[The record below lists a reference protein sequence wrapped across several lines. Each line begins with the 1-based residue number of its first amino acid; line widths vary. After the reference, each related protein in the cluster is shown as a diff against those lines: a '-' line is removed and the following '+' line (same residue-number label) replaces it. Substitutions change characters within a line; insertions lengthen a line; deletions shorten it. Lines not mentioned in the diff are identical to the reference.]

1 MHSVMPQSRFPSELV
16 VIVAGVSAALHL
28 GKLPPAIPA
37 LEAALGITLLQAG
50 FMLSLVQ
57 LAGMTM
63 GLLVGMAADTVGLR
77 RSMVVGL
84 AILAIASLVG
94 AEATSV
100 SALLTLRAAEG
111 LGFLLVVLPAPGLIR
126 RQVGVDKLSKRLGLW
141 GCYMGFGTS
150 LALLTAPWV
159 IDSAGWQGW
168 WRALALISILML
180 VWVLLRVPADP
191 PPKSLSHGTNTLHAP
206 WWQRPKDTLSKPG
219 PWLIAIIFALYSS
232 QWLSV
237 IGFLPSIYRQA
248 GFSLMLIGPLTAL
261 VALINVLGNLASGYL
276 LHRGISADR
285 LLYTG
290 FGVMAAGTVLA
301 FSSLTDGAPLLRYI
315 AVLLFSMV
323 GGVIPGVLFSLAV
336 RLAPSEGT
344 VSTTVGWM
352 QQWSSLGQFAGPPLV
367 ALVASRSGGWESTWV
382 VTAGL
387 SLIAALVISRLPR
400 LSS

>member
-1 MHSVMPQSRFPSELV
+1 MSQLRFPSEFV

-28 GKLPPAIPA
+28 GKLPPAITA
-37 LEAALGITLLQAG
+37 LETALGLTLLQAG

-57 LAGMTM
+57 LAGMTV
-63 GLLVGMAADTVGLR
+63 GLLVGMASDTVGLR
-77 RSMVVGL
+77 RSMMTGL
-84 AILAIASLVG
+84 AILALASLLG

-100 SALLTLRAAEG
+100 SALLTLRAIEG
-111 LGFLLVVLPAPGLIR
+111 IGFLLVVLPAPGLIR
-126 RQVGVDKLSKRLGLW
+126 RQVPVEKLSQRLGLW

-159 IDSAGWQGW
+159 IEAAGWQGW
-168 WRALALISILML
+168 WRVLALISILML
-180 VWVLLRVPADP
+180 VWVWVAVPADQP
-191 PPKSLSHGTNTLHAP
+191 HSTSANTTLPSAP
-206 WWQRPKDTLSKPG
+206 WWRRPADTLAAPG

-248 GFSLMLIGPLTAL
+248 GFSAILIGPLTAL

-276 LHRGISADR
+276 LHRGIQAR
-285 LLYTG
+285 QLLYTG
-290 FGVMAAGTVLA
+290 FGVMSLGTLFA
-301 FSSLTDGAPLLRYI
+301 FSSLTDTAPLVRYG

-336 RLAPSEGT
+336 RLAPSEDT

-367 ALVASRSGGWESTWV
+367 ALVASRSGGWEWTWV
-382 VTAGL
+382 VTGGL
-387 SLIAALVISRLPR
+387 SLIAAMVISRLPR
-400 LSS
+400 FSG

>member
-1 MHSVMPQSRFPSELV
+1 MSRTRLPAELI

-28 GKLPPAIPA
+28 GKLPPSIDA

-57 LAGMTM
+57 LAGMTV

-77 RSMVVGL
+77 RSMITGL
-84 AILAIASLVG
+84 GILALASLIG
-94 AEATSV
+94 AEATTV
-100 SALLTLRAAEG
+100 PALLSLRAIEG
-111 LGFLLVVLPAPGLIR
+111 IGFLLVVLPAPGLIR
-126 RQVGVDKLSKRLGLW
+126 RQVRVDKLSQRLGLW

-159 IDSAGWQGW
+159 IDVTGWQGW
-168 WRALALISILML
+168 WRLLALVSMLML
-180 VWVLLRVPADP
+180 AWVLFGVPAD
-191 PPKSLSHGTNTLHAP
+191 SRRSTVTSATQRAP
-206 WWQRPKDTLSKPG
+206 WWQRPAITLSSPG

-248 GFSLMLIGPLTAL
+248 GFSALLIGPLTAL

-276 LHRGISADR
+276 LHRGISPSR

-290 FGVMAAGTVLA
+290 FGFMSAGTFLA
-301 FSSLTDGAPLLRYI
+301 YSSLTEGAPLVRYL

-336 RLAPSEGT
+336 RLAPSEDT

-352 QQWSSLGQFAGPPLV
+352 QQWSSIGQFAGPPLV
-367 ALVASRSGGWESTWV
+367 ALVASRSGGWDHTWV
-382 VTAGL
+382 VTGGL
-387 SLIAALVISRLPR
+387 SLVAVLVIRRLPR
-400 LSS
+400 PAL

>member
-1 MHSVMPQSRFPSELV
+1 MSHSRFPSEFV
-16 VIVAGVSAALHL
+16 VIIAGVSAALHL
-28 GKLPPAIPA
+28 GKLPPAITA
-37 LEAALGITLLQAG
+37 LETALGITLLQAG

-57 LAGMTM
+57 LAGMTV
-63 GLLVGMAADTVGLR
+63 GLLVGMASDTVGLR
-77 RSMVVGL
+77 RSMMGGLVVL
-84 AILAIASLVG
+84 ALASFLG

-100 SALLTLRAAEG
+100 SALLTLRAVEG
-111 LGFLLVVLPAPGLIR
+111 IGFLLVVLPAPGLIR
-126 RQVGVDKLSKRLGLW
+126 RQVPVEKLSPRLGLW

-159 IDSAGWQGW
+159 IDAAGWQGW
-168 WRALALISILML
+168 WRVLALISMLML
-180 VWVLLRVPADP
+180 LWVWFAVPADQP
-191 PPKSLSHGTNTLHAP
+191 QSTSANTASRPAP
-206 WWQRPKDTLSKPG
+206 WWQRPADTLTAPG

-248 GFSLMLIGPLTAL
+248 GFSALLIGPLTAL

-276 LHRGISADR
+276 LHRGIQAWHV
-285 LLYTG
+285 LYTG
-290 FGVMAAGTVLA
+290 FGVMSLGTLFA
-301 FSSLTDGAPLLRYI
+301 FSSLTDTAPLVRYC

-336 RLAPSEGT
+336 RLAPSEDT

-367 ALVASRSGGWESTWV
+367 ALVASRSGGWEWTWV
-382 VTAGL
+382 VTGGL
-387 SLIAALVISRLPR
+387 SLIAALVISRLPKR
-400 LSS
+400 SG

>member
-1 MHSVMPQSRFPSELV
+1 MVYSRFPAEFV
-16 VIVAGVSAALHL
+16 VIVAGVTAALHL
-28 GKLPPAIPA
+28 GKLPPAMGA
-37 LEAALGITLLQAG
+37 LEAALGLTLVQAG

-57 LAGMTM
+57 LAGMTV
-63 GLLVGMAADTVGLR
+63 GLLVGMASDTVGLR
-77 RSMVVGL
+77 RSLMAGL
-84 AILAIASLVG
+84 AVLAMASWLG

-100 SALLTLRAAEG
+100 TALLALRGIEG
-111 LGFLLVVLPAPGLIR
+111 VGFLLVVLPAPGLIR
-126 RQVGVDKLSKRLGLW
+126 RQVPVEKLSPRLGLW

-159 IDSAGWQGW
+159 LDAAGWQGW
-168 WRALALISILML
+168 WRALAAISLAL
-180 VWVLLRVPADP
+180 LLWVWRVVPADP
-191 PPKSLSHGTNTLHAP
+191 PAPAPAAASARTAP
-206 WWQRPKDTLSKPG
+206 WWQRPADTLTAPG

-248 GFSLMLIGPLTAL
+248 GFSALLIGPLTAL
-261 VALINVLGNLASGYL
+261 VALINVVGNLASGYL
-276 LHRGISADR
+276 LDRGIQAR
-285 LLYTG
+285 HLLYTG
-290 FGVMAAGTVLA
+290 FAVMSFGTLFA
-301 FSSLTDGAPLLRYI
+301 FSSLTDTAPVVRYL

-336 RLAPSEGT
+336 RLAPSEDT

-367 ALVASRSGGWESTWV
+367 ALVASRSGGWEWTWV
-382 VTAGL
+382 VTGGL

-400 LSS
+400 FSG

>member
-1 MHSVMPQSRFPSELV
+1 MVYSRFPAEFV
-16 VIVAGVSAALHL
+16 VIVAGITAALHL
-28 GKLPPAIPA
+28 GKLPPAMGA
-37 LEAALGITLLQAG
+37 LEAALGLTLVQAG

-57 LAGMTM
+57 LAGMTV
-63 GLLVGMAADTVGLR
+63 GLLVGMASDTVGLR
-77 RSMVVGL
+77 RSLMAGL
-84 AILAIASLVG
+84 AVLAMASWLG

-100 SALLTLRAAEG
+100 TALLALRGIEG
-111 LGFLLVVLPAPGLIR
+111 VGFLLVVLPAPGLIR
-126 RQVGVDKLSKRLGLW
+126 RQVPVEKLSPRLGLW

-159 IDSAGWQGW
+159 LDAAGWQGW
-168 WRALALISILML
+168 WRALAAISLAL
-180 VWVLLRVPADP
+180 LLWVWRVVPADP
-191 PPKSLSHGTNTLHAP
+191 PAPAPAAASARTAP
-206 WWQRPKDTLSKPG
+206 WWQRPADTLTAPG

-248 GFSLMLIGPLTAL
+248 GFSALLIGPLTAL
-261 VALINVLGNLASGYL
+261 VALINVVGNLASGYL
-276 LHRGISADR
+276 LDRGIQAR
-285 LLYTG
+285 HLLYTG
-290 FGVMAAGTVLA
+290 FAVMSFGTLLA
-301 FSSLTDGAPLLRYI
+301 FSSLTDTAPVVRYL

-336 RLAPSEGT
+336 RLAPSEDT

-367 ALVASRSGGWESTWV
+367 ALVASRSGGWEWTWV
-382 VTAGL
+382 VTGGL

-400 LSS
+400 FSG